1 MGGMTE
7 PTQELIDEFVGNAHG
22 NFARVKEL
30 LAQYP
35 SILNASAS
43 WKETAI
49 EAASQT
55 GQKEMAEY
63 LLAAGA
69 PTGICT
75 AAMLG
80 LTDRVK
86 EFLKAD
92 RAQADARGAHGI
104 PALYH
109 AVIRNHEDIAGILL
123 AHGADVNLDE
133 GKNPAIHG
141 AVLFR
146 QPAMVEW
153 LIAHGAHVNAKNY
166 EGMTPLAVAMKHENT
181 QMADLLK
188 RNGGTM

>member
-1 MGGMTE
+1 
-7 PTQELIDEFVGNAHG
+7 
-22 NFARVKEL
+22 
-30 LAQYP
+30 
-35 SILNASAS
+35 
-43 WKETAI
+43 I

-92 RAQADARGAHGI
+92 RALADGRGAHGI

-109 AVIRNHEDIAGILL
+109 AVIRNHEDIAELLL